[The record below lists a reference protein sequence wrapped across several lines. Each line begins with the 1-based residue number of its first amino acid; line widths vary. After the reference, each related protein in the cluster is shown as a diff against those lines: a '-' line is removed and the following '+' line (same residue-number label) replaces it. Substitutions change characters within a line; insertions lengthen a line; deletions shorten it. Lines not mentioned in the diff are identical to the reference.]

1 MRIQAAIL
9 TGRRSKTEVSVAEID
24 DSVDRIVA
32 GMEGTPMVDSKSK
45 SLVAY
50 HEVGHAV
57 CGTLTPG
64 TLTTPDLLLYV
75 VFGPSCLVAA
85 LLWLDSL
92 LLAHMHACTITVVAF
107 PSAGP
112 VGFHTVSLHH
122 SLLTVWTSVINM
134 VRTAFMYTACIAWRG
149 TKPAVQPL

>member
-1 MRIQAAIL
+1 MHLLQAAIL
-9 TGRRSKTEVSVAEID
+9 TGRRSKDAISLKEID

-64 TLTTPDLLLYV
+64 GQSGVLLQPL
-75 VFGPSCLVAA
+75 PC
-85 LLWLDSL
+85 
-92 LLAHMHACTITVVAF
+92 
-107 PSAGP
+107 
-112 VGFHTVSLHH
+112 SLHPH
-122 SLLTVWTSVINM
+122 HV
-134 VRTAFMYTACIAWRG
+134 
-149 TKPAVQPL
+149 

>member
-1 MRIQAAIL
+1 MLVANTAVYGYLCLVTGLDTGLLYCVSSSVSVCMVTVQAAIL

-32 GMEGTPMVDSKSK
+32 GMEGTAMVDSKSK

-64 TLTTPDLLLYV
+64 P
-75 VFGPSCLVAA
+75 
-85 LLWLDSL
+85 SL
-92 LLAHMHACTITVVAF
+92 LRASVVLVSFATCLLQLAAYSCACKLSQRLLHPEPSDLGYVLEPGCLFLALSFVV
-107 PSAGP
+107 S
-112 VGFHTVSLHH
+112 
-122 SLLTVWTSVINM
+122 
-134 VRTAFMYTACIAWRG
+134 
-149 TKPAVQPL
+149 

>member
-1 MRIQAAIL
+1 MLLSGANFICYVAEYNLQTNLAFFQGLHQFAHGLGVVQAAIL
-9 TGRRSKTEVSVAEID
+9 TGRRSKTGISVAEID

-64 TLTTPDLLLYV
+64 T
-75 VFGPSCLVAA
+75 FS
-85 LLWLDSL
+85 
-92 LLAHMHACTITVVAF
+92 
-107 PSAGP
+107 
-112 VGFHTVSLHH
+112 
-122 SLLTVWTSVINM
+122 
-134 VRTAFMYTACIAWRG
+134 YTKR
-149 TKPAVQPL
+149 

>member
-1 MRIQAAIL
+1 MQAAIL
-9 TGRRSKTEVSVAEID
+9 TGRRSKTEVSVSEID

-64 TLTTPDLLLYV
+64 NPRACCCK
-75 VFGPSCLVAA
+75 SCSFTACSWWCVSDYCQPLFDVCQPLFDVSHCC
-85 LLWLDSL
+85 LLW
-92 LLAHMHACTITVVAF
+92 C
-107 PSAGP
+107 
-112 VGFHTVSLHH
+112 
-122 SLLTVWTSVINM
+122 NM
-134 VRTAFMYTACIAWRG
+134 SSCCYKDTGNTDCSNLRQVNQQAAT
-149 TKPAVQPL
+149 Q